1 MPPSRAR
8 LWICLFLA
16 ATVVFACWGVSAG
29 AQNARKEEPTASVFS
44 AYAQSHK
51 LVAKYRPPVRTR
63 SAAGI
68 AVYNAASPGV
78 VFVVVGDLQGNDLTN
93 VSLGSGVIIDSRG
106 YVLTNWHVI
115 SGHRYAAAILK
126 PSTAAEISD
135 PRTYVGEV
143 VSQNSVVDL
152 ALIKIDKAPA
162 DLQAIPLGNMSDIQ
176 IAENI
181 NIIGHP
187 AGGVPWSYST
197 GVISQ
202 VSRDRTWSY
211 DDGSKHEADV
221 LQMQTAINPGNSGGP
236 VLDDNG
242 RLLGLVAMSRV
253 GAQNLDF
260 AIAINE
266 IRTFASQAMAS
277 AAR

>member
-1 MPPSRAR
+1 MT
-8 LWICLFLA
+8 
-16 ATVVFACWGVSAG
+16 ATVRYSVRLLFVGMTLLMFRGISAT
-29 AQNARKEEPTASVFS
+29 AQNSNQTPPVKAFS
-44 AYAQSHK
+44 SYAQK
-51 LVAKYRPPVRTR
+51 FVAKYRPPMRTR

-78 VFVVVGDLQGNDLTN
+78 VFVMVGDVKGNDLTN
-93 VSLGSGVIIDSRG
+93 VSLGSGVIIDQQG

-115 SGHRYAAAILK
+115 NGHRYAAVVLK
-126 PSTAAEISD
+126 PSSPAEIAN
-135 PRTYVGEV
+135 PRTYLGEV
-143 VSQNSVVDL
+143 VSENSVVDL
-152 ALIKIDKAPA
+152 ALIKVQNPPS
-162 DLQAIPLGNMSDIQ
+162 DLHVIPLGSMSDVQ
-176 IAENI
+176 IAETI

-202 VSRDRTWSY
+202 ISKDNEWSY
-211 DDGSKHEADV
+211 EDGSKHEADV

-242 RLLGLVAMSRV
+242 KLLGLVAMSTQ

-260 AIAINE
+260 AIAIDV
-266 IRTFASQAMAS
+266 IRNFTSQAMAS
-277 AAR
+277 AQR

>member
-1 MPPSRAR
+1 MTPSRAR
-8 LWICLFLA
+8 YSICLCFVAAILLVFLD
-16 ATVVFACWGVSAG
+16 VSAG
-29 AQNARKEEPTASVFS
+29 AQNSGQTPPTAKVFS
-44 AYAQSHK
+44 AYAQSHE

-78 VFVVVGDLQGNDLTN
+78 VLVFVGDLQGDKLTN
-93 VSLGSGVIIDSRG
+93 VSLGSGVIMDSAG

-115 SGHRYAAAILK
+115 NGHKYAGVILK
-126 PSTAAEISD
+126 PSTPAELSN

-143 VSQNSVVDL
+143 VSENSVVDL
-152 ALIKIDKAPA
+152 ALIKLEKPPA
-162 DLQAIPLGNMSDIQ
+162 DLRVIPLGNMSDVQ
-176 IAENI
+176 VAETI

-187 AGGVPWSYST
+187 AGGAPWSYST

-202 VSRDRTWSY
+202 ISKDNDWSY
-211 DDGSKHEADV
+211 EDGSKHEADV

-242 RLLGLVAMSRV
+242 RLLGLVAMSTE

-260 AIAINE
+260 AIAIDV
-266 IRTFASQAMAS
+266 IRNFTSQAMAT
-277 AAR
+277 AAH

>member
-1 MPPSRAR
+1 MTASRAR
-8 LWICLFLA
+8 YFTGFLFV
-16 ATVVFACWGVSAG
+16 TVVLLAMWGVSAT
-29 AQNARKEEPTASVFS
+29 AQNSNQTPPVKAFS
-44 AYAQSHK
+44 SYAQK
-51 LVAKYRPPVRTR
+51 FVAKYRPPMRTR

-78 VFVVVGDLQGNDLTN
+78 VFVMVGDVKGNDLTN
-93 VSLGSGVIIDSRG
+93 VSLGSGVIIDPQG

-115 SGHRYAAAILK
+115 NGHRYGVVVLK
-126 PSTAAEISD
+126 PSSPAEIAN

-143 VSQNSVVDL
+143 VSENSVVDL
-152 ALIKIDKAPA
+152 ALIK
-162 DLQAIPLGNMSDIQ
+162 LQNPPSALHVIPLGSMSDVQ
-176 IAENI
+176 IAETI

-202 VSRDRTWSY
+202 ISKDNEWSY
-211 DDGSKHEADV
+211 EDGSKHEADV

-242 RLLGLVAMSRV
+242 KLLGLVAMSTQ

-260 AIAINE
+260 AIVIDV
-266 IRTFASQAMAS
+266 IRNFTSQAMAS
-277 AAR
+277 AQR